1 MSSPA
6 SQGGVVWLPVC
17 LSLLALPQN
26 AATIEGT
33 FSKHVEVWCYSLE
46 AKRICCDP
54 NRLLFT
60 APHPPPPTSTRGITS
75 SQHDT
80 TLTASWCQQA
90 SVSHGGGSGSRRGML
105 VRGGKKAFMSSPQ
118 LSPAC
123 PWLITVSVLHQS
135 VESVSEY
142 ERICTCWCGSVG
154 ETEKSSNATL
164 VIYRPTADFCVNRN
178 QLQCYA
184 CVQLIQALIFCAFF
198 VEALCEM

>member
-1 MSSPA
+1 MLQSW
-6 SQGGVVWLPVC
+6 SQKN
-17 LSLLALPQN
+17 LLWSQQIAVH
-26 AATIEGT
+26 A
-33 FSKHVEVWCYSLE
+33 
-46 AKRICCDP
+46 
-54 NRLLFT
+54 
-60 APHPPPPTSTRGITS
+60 PPTSTRGISS

-90 SVSHGGGSGSRRGML
+90 SVSHGRGSGSRRGML

-118 LSPAC
+118 SSPAC

-142 ERICTCWCGSVG
+142 ERICACRCGIVG

-164 VIYRPTADFCVNRN
+164 VIYRPTTDFCVNRN

-184 CVQLIQALIFCAFF
+184 CVQLIQALIFVYF
-198 VEALCEM
+198 L